1 MADIDVMIQDALSLE
16 NPANMFMQL
25 FYIASSMNQ
34 TELALSMQS
43 NALEISHVYRIYQP
57 IKPKIRLLAFVGRG
71 DMTDNAPLDYLV
83 ENSDIQLDLL
93 FISLGTDLPEFIPDH
108 DIAIVALGESDAN
121 NSILDKIDSLLNV
134 WPRPYLNSP
143 QKIKDCA
150 RQKITKVLSGIPNV
164 IIPETYRMH
173 RNDLDT
179 KKFPITIRPL
189 DTHGGR
195 GFEKIESTGSLHDY
209 LNRYTE
215 CEEFYVCPFIDY
227 MSIDGHYRKWRIALI
242 DKKPYICHLAISNNW
257 MVHFQSSGME
267 EDESKRREEKY
278 NMENFDDDFARRH
291 QQSLYA
297 IADRLALDYVII
309 DCTETQKGELFLF
322 EADVRGWIHAT
333 DPLDIFPYKPI
344 IMQKAFDGFRELLS
358 NRMRQV
364 EL

>member
-1 MADIDVMIQDALSLE
+1 MDRLKKDVEL
-16 NPANMFMQL
+16 NPDSF
-25 FYIASSMNQ
+25 
-34 TELALSMQS
+34 
-43 NALEISHVYRIYQP
+43 VYERAA
-57 IKPKIRLLAFVGRG
+57 RF
-71 DMTDNAPLDYLV
+71 
-83 ENSDIQLDLL
+83 
-93 FISLGTDLPEFIPDH
+93 
-108 DIAIVALGESDAN
+108 ALGESDAN
-121 NSILDKIDSLLNV
+121 NPILDKIASLLNV
-134 WPRPYLNSP
+134 WPSPYLNLP

-150 RQKITKVLSGIPNV
+150 RQKITNVLSGIPNV
-164 IIPETYRMH
+164 VIPETYRML

-195 GFEKIESTGSLHDY
+195 GFEKIESTGSLNDY

-215 CEEFYVCPFIDY
+215 CEEFYMCPFIDY

-278 NMENFDDDFARRH
+278 NMENFDDDFAQRH
-291 QQSLYA
+291 KQSLYA

-309 DCTETQKGELFLF
+309 DCAETQKGELLLF

-333 DPLDIFPYKPI
+333 DPIDIFPYKPVV
-344 IMQKAFDGFRELLS
+344 MQKAFDAFRELLS
-358 NRMRQV
+358 SRIRQV